1 MICRRR
7 CRRQRCIVALPRNG
21 KKERRDSACLPD
33 VVFSDDDI
41 QFGTVVACPL
51 KFENVVLYV
60 LYVGDDDA
68 LLVRPYPL
76 LLMFF

>member
-7 CRRQRCIVALPRNG
+7 CRRRCIVCLPRNG
-21 KKERRDSACLPD
+21 QKGMRDSACLPD

-41 QFGTVVACPL
+41 QFGTASRL
-51 KFENVVLYV
+51 KFQNVVLYV
-60 LYVGDDDA
+60 VDVGDDDA
-68 LLVRPYPL
+68 LLVLPYPL